1 MLAEGYF
8 WLPTKTVDNFVG
20 HCVGCVANSMSE
32 KDFMCRAYFLT
43 D

>member
-1 MLAEGYF
+1 MLAKGYF

-20 HCVGCVANSMSE
+20 NCVGCAANPMSE
-32 KDFMCRAYFLT
+32 KDFMRCAYFLV